1 MSTPSLETRV
11 TAEGPSLSSLP
22 SSARGLKTT
31 AEREYSPARLRMS
44 LMPVAQADDGV
55 RIVYE
60 TRGNGK
66 LKIILLHGWGG
77 SASYWRDLI
86 SQLNLEGLQ
95 VIAPSYRGHGDSDKP
110 SAGYTLEQFA
120 NDVLAVADAEGAR
133 RFVLVGFSMSGKF
146 AQYIAVV
153 HPERVLGLVLIAPV
167 PASEFPVPPEMAKA
181 WCDTQQDRVVAFGTI
196 LAPFTKVPVK
206 RELTE
211 LFLDDFA
218 KAARIG
224 LEKTLS
230 MCGLSFVEQAEN
242 IRVPILVIA
251 GSYDP
256 LLAPDMLKST
266 ILAKIAGAR
275 IVTLP
280 CGHEIPQE
288 MPEQT
293 AALLE
298 AFFSGMGETAV
309 IEATAVRQVV
319 L

>member
-1 MSTPSLETRV
+1 
-11 TAEGPSLSSLP
+11 
-22 SSARGLKTT
+22 
-31 AEREYSPARLRMS
+31 
-44 LMPVAQADDGV
+44 MPFAQADDGT
-55 RIVYE
+55 RIAYE
-60 TRGNGK
+60 SHGIGS
-66 LKIILLHGWGG
+66 LKVLVLHGWGG
-77 SASYWRDLI
+77 SASYWRDLV
-86 SQLNLEGLQ
+86 SHLNLEGLQ
-95 VIAPSYRGHGDSDKP
+95 IFAPSYRGHGDSDKP
-110 SAGYTLEQFA
+110 SAGYTLDQFA

-146 AQYIAVV
+146 AQRIAAV

-167 PASEFPVPPEMAKA
+167 PASAFPVPPEMAKA
-181 WCDTQQDRVVAFGTI
+181 WCDTQHDRNAAFNTI

-211 LFLDDFA
+211 LFLDDFG

-224 LEKTLS
+224 LEETLNI
-230 MCGLSFVEQAEN
+230 CGLSFVEQAKK
-242 IRVPILVIA
+242 IRIPTLVLA

-256 LLAPDMLKST
+256 LLTPDMLKST
-266 ILAKIAGAR
+266 ILAQIAGAR

-298 AFFSGMGETAV
+298 AFVSGLGQSGAIVTTA
-309 IEATAVRQVV
+309 A
-319 L
+319 